1 MDFTN
6 ENKEMIIKHTIFFF
20 ACYGVYSLIKD
31 IFKPKIINIDSN
43 PDSNPGSN
51 PDSNPDSG
59 SDPGSDPG
67 SGSDSLIIIDD
78 SELELYSEIKN
89 DSIIKKRRRINEN

>member
-31 IFKPKIINIDSN
+31 IFKPKIINIYSN
-43 PDSNPGSN
+43 PDSNPG
-51 PDSNPDSG
+51 SNPDSG